1 LKIVLG
7 ETTSFGQG
15 NIESTK
21 PTYEMSIQGQGS
33 KEGLVRRAFGRRAF
47 PNLFGLLQ
55 IIPKPRWAAPTLVFL
70 GILSSFAEAVG
81 IALVPL
87 FFYSM
92 MNQLNLVAL
101 NGGPLGVALRYAM
114 RQFHSSRGIAL
125 VLLLLIVIRGVLAYA
140 YAIATSH
147 ISEQMSR
154 ITRDRVHNQYLRLP
168 YRFIQQHEQA
178 ELAQILGHDAWL
190 LSAAYTSFTRI
201 FINATF
207 IVILGCFLAVFSWK
221 ILLCTLCGSLLLSAL
236 LRLLSS
242 RARAI
247 GTEVKRVHR
256 DMWDHMMVTLQGM
269 RTIRAFGQEDTHQ
282 GRFDLSSAAARD
294 VDLKGMQLTLILDPL
309 TEVGYLVILGTIIVG
324 AQYLGVS
331 FAAALTCVALLYRLQ
346 PHVRELEGV
355 RLKLLQL
362 EPQLLSVRSIL
373 EAEVK
378 DGGESGGIAIQ
389 SIQRR
394 IRFQEVTFSYT
405 EGGPRALDQVTFQ
418 IPAGVTTALVG
429 ASGSG
434 KSTIVNLLLRLYV
447 PDSGVTYVDDTPLE
461 ELSRADWLKLIAVAG
476 QDVDLIDGTVLEN
489 IKMADIHASDEAIAT
504 ALQIVGISELIES
517 LPDGY
522 NTWVGH
528 QGMRFSGGQRQRIG
542 LARAALHN
550 PKFLILDEAMNAMDL
565 ALEQRVRRAID
576 THFEGC
582 TILLIT
588 HRLETVL
595 NSAHLVWIDD
605 GRIVAEGT
613 PGEMLLD
620 NESALSKALATIH

>member
-1 LKIVLG
+1 
-7 ETTSFGQG
+7 
-15 NIESTK
+15 
-21 PTYEMSIQGQGS
+21 MSIQKQGS
-33 KEGLVRRAFGRRAF
+33 KEGLLRDALGGRAF

-101 NGGPLGVALRYAM
+101 SDGPLGVALRYAM

-154 ITRDRVHNQYLRLP
+154 ITRDRVHYQYLRLP

-178 ELAQILGHDAWL
+178 ELAQILGHEAWL
-190 LSAAYTSFTRI
+190 LSAAYTSLTRI

-221 ILLCTLCGSLLLSAL
+221 IMLCTLFGSLLLSAL
-236 LRLLSS
+236 LRLLST

-247 GTEVKRVHR
+247 GTEVKRVHQ

-269 RTIRAFGQEDTHQ
+269 RTIRAFAQEETHRR
-282 GRFDLSSAAARD
+282 RFDASSAAARD

-309 TEVGYLVILGTIIVG
+309 TEVGYLAILGVVIVG
-324 AQYLGVS
+324 SQSLGVS
-331 FAAALTCVALLYRLQ
+331 FATALTCVALLYRLQ

-362 EPQLLSVRSIL
+362 EPQLQSVRSIL
-373 EAEVK
+373 EA
-378 DGGESGGIAIQ
+378 DAGDRGASGGVVIEAI
-389 SIQRR
+389 RR
-394 IRFQEVTFSYT
+394 GVRFEGVSFSYT
-405 EGGPRALDQVTFQ
+405 EGGPRALDQVTFE

-434 KSTIVNLLLRLYV
+434 KTTIVNLLLGLYV
-447 PDSGVTYVDDTPLE
+447 PDSGVTYVDDTPLG
-461 ELSRADWLKLIAVAG
+461 ELSRTDWLKLIAVAG

-489 IKMADIHASDEAIAT
+489 IKMADIHSSDEAIAT
-504 ALQIVGISELIES
+504 ALEIVGMSELMES

-522 NTWVGH
+522 NTWVGQ
-528 QGMRFSGGQRQRIG
+528 QGMRFSGGQRQRVG

-550 PKFLILDEAMNAMDL
+550 PKFLILDEAMSAMDL

-595 NSAHLVWIDD
+595 NSAHVVCIDD
-605 GRIVAEGT
+605 GRIIAEGK

-620 NESALSKALATIH
+620 NESALSKALATTL

>member
-1 LKIVLG
+1 
-7 ETTSFGQG
+7 
-15 NIESTK
+15 
-21 PTYEMSIQGQGS
+21 MSIKKQGS
-33 KEGLVRRAFGRRAF
+33 EEGKVRGALGRRAF

-70 GILSSFAEAVG
+70 GILSSFAEAMG

-101 NGGPLGVALRYAM
+101 NGGPLGVALGYAM
-114 RQFHSSRGIAL
+114 RQFHSSREIAL

-140 YAIATSH
+140 YAIATAR
-147 ISEQMSR
+147 ISEQMSQT
-154 ITRDRVHNQYLRLP
+154 TRDRVHSQYLRLP

-178 ELAQILGHDAWL
+178 ELAQILGHEAWL
-190 LSAAYTSFTRI
+190 LSAAYTSLTRI

-221 ILLCTLCGSLLLSAL
+221 ILLCTAFGSLLLSAL
-236 LRLLSS
+236 LRLLST
-242 RARAI
+242 RAREI

-256 DMWDHMMVTLQGM
+256 DMWDHMMITLQGM
-269 RTIRAFGQEDTHQ
+269 RTIRAFGQEDIHQ
-282 GRFDLSSAAARD
+282 GRFDVSSAAARD

-309 TEVGYLVILGTIIVG
+309 TEVGYLVILGIVIVG
-324 AQYLGVS
+324 SPSFGVS
-331 FAAALTCVALLYRLQ
+331 FATALTCVALLYRLQ

-362 EPQLLSVRSIL
+362 EPQLHPVRSIL

-378 DGGESGGIAIQ
+378 DRGAAGGVGIQAIK
-389 SIQRR
+389 RGV
-394 IRFQEVTFSYT
+394 RFEGVSFSYT
-405 EGGPRALDQVTFQ
+405 EGGPRALDQVTFE

-434 KSTIVNLLLRLYV
+434 KTTIVNLLLRLYV
-447 PDSGVTYVDDTPLE
+447 PDSGVTYVDATPLE
-461 ELSRADWLKLIAVAG
+461 EVRRTDWLKLIAVAG
-476 QDVDLIDGTVLEN
+476 QDVDVIDGTVLEN
-489 IKMADIHASDEAIAT
+489 IKMADIHASNEAIAA
-504 ALQIVGISELIES
+504 ALEIVGISELMES

-542 LARAALHN
+542 LARALLHN
-550 PKFLILDEAMNAMDL
+550 PKFLILDEAMSAMDL

-595 NSAHLVWIDD
+595 NSAHVIWIDD
-605 GRIVAEGT
+605 GRIIAEGN

-620 NESALSKALATIH
+620 NESALSKALAASL